1 MFLTKFIIYLFFI
14 NNLNN
19 VVYVKST
26 HTHTHT
32 RFWLKCLILS
42 LTTFL
47 FIGCAEDE
55 FVKPSE
61 EVINHTDDDSPVLE
75 KINYNQFINQSYF
88 SEAQK
93 QGSFGKA
100 THSTDSTGYYDVS
113 LEKINQVT
121 KDQTISYTFLI
132 DGKMDESSAFE
143 NFMIKEDP
151 NGNLSYYIIAYTENA
166 SGSLFPY
173 SAVTKPID
181 ESDMEYTTN
190 AIRLKVM
197 PIDGGEGGGGNPS
210 PPNTGG
216 TRHYPYNCDGTVIMY
231 YETVTLCQCAD
242 HLPSVCP
249 GCDDWYDV
257 QIRYYLC
264 EEDDDGDWGWTPP
277 SEPTPPTGGGG
288 GGGGGDQDES
298 PTITSPNHNLTPQ
311 DPEECPDLEGDLD
324 GNCSIDDYEACL
336 LEGYNQE
343 VCDCVSQS
351 FNIAECQENENCQS
365 LKELTQTDELS
376 ANILPVVNELRNKT
390 SLDVEYSVHFEKN
403 ITYSDGEYEYVSQE
417 GIEEGISLN
426 KSYFRSGTRIFG
438 QIHTHPAGTQPIF
451 SWSDV
456 ARMKDLFDGLNSDFT
471 KGDIFMMIVNHDGSV
486 YAMKIDNFDI
496 LSSAVQ
502 DDLDNADGVDNDEK
516 EENLMVKIKDLYAD
530 NSENLEAAFLNRFK
544 NFGVSLYKA
553 TDQNLNNWE
562 KLELQNPNDI
572 NSTVNPTLCNE

>member
-1 MFLTKFIIYLFFI
+1 M
-14 NNLNN
+14 
-19 VVYVKST
+19 
-26 HTHTHT
+26 
-32 RFWLKCLILS
+32 
-42 LTTFL
+42 TTFL

-93 QGSFGKA
+93 QASFGKS
-100 THSTDSTGYYDVS
+100 TYSTDSTGYYDVS

-132 DGKMDESSAFE
+132 NGKMNESSAFE
-143 NFMIKEDP
+143 NFMIKEDQ
-151 NGNLSYYIIAYTENA
+151 NGNLSYYIITYTENA
-166 SGSLFPY
+166 SEFSFPY
-173 SAVTKPID
+173 NSVIKPID
-181 ESDMEYTTN
+181 ESDIEYTTN

-197 PIDGGEGGGGNPS
+197 PIDDTGGSNGCEQIIETILQCDSYGVHRPKYCCQHQGGVHGCGDIPPCSEVCSGTTIYTMIDYSNCNDGGSGDEGGGDE
-210 PPNTGG
+210 GG
-216 TRHYPYNCDGTVIMY
+216 G
-231 YETVTLCQCAD
+231 
-242 HLPSVCP
+242 
-249 GCDDWYDV
+249 DD
-257 QIRYYLC
+257 
-264 EEDDDGDWGWTPP
+264 GWTPPSDPNP
-277 SEPTPPTGGGG
+277 SEPTPPT
-288 GGGGGDQDES
+288 GGGGDQDES
-298 PTITSPNHNLTPQ
+298 PTITSPNHNFTPQ

-390 SLDVEYSVHFEKN
+390 SLEVEYSVHFEKN

-426 KSYFRSGTRIFG
+426 KSYFRSGTRVFG

-486 YAMKIDNFDI
+486 YAMKIDNFDL

-502 DDLDNADGVDNDEK
+502 DDLDNADGVDYDAI
-516 EENLMVKIKDLYAD
+516 EENLMVKIIDLYAD
-530 NSENLEAAFLNRFK
+530 NSGNLEAAFLNRFK
-544 NFGVSLYKA
+544 NFGVSLYRA